1 MKKFVIS
8 MLVATCC
15 ITAWALPVD
24 RTRAS
29 SVATTFINS
38 VNGVSHSVRSVESV
52 DGGCYIVNFAPQG
65 WVIVAADD
73 NVEPVIGYSP
83 KGSLSLGAAPDNLRY
98 MFGEYKKLV
107 VTAARSGATQKTWA
121 DPVMVRSRAG
131 ASVEPLIT
139 MKWNQPAPFNKYCPG
154 TDDNKALVGC
164 VAVAI
169 GQAMSVQ
176 QYPSRPKGSV
186 SYSAAGYGTQRI
198 NFDSERAYNWDD
210 ILSGANSYDEVARFL
225 YHAGMSVRMN
235 YGVDG
240 SGIPSNEVDRISN
253 GLREH
258 FGYGN
263 DVSYIWR
270 SAYKGDWDRLVLNEL
285 HAGRA
290 VIYNAVDTDRNAG
303 HSFNV
308 DGFDGNNSFH
318 VNWGWGGSGD
328 GYFRLD
334 NLRDAPYFFNDYHV
348 IIIGIG
354 APDRLLR
361 SITLSNSEIEEGLD
375 AGSVVGSI
383 MVNGEVPA
391 GSMTFSVR
399 GMYNSS
405 TDSYAEVPFTIDNGM
420 LKTTR
425 RLDKSDGTIAVDIEV
440 TDGASGESLVQGFSI
455 AVRPWRSIEEA
466 TSLSYN
472 RTIGSFTLKTKH
484 NVYYTITG
492 AAGVKIAEGA
502 IEPLPE
508 LTFNK
513 ADLSDGVNVLELRC
527 GTEVKKIKIV
537 K

>member
-1 MKKFVIS
+1 

-164 VAVAI
+164 VAVAM

-198 NFDSERAYNWDD
+198 NFDRERAYNWDD
-210 ILSGANSYDEVARFL
+210 I
-225 YHAGMSVRMN
+225 
-235 YGVDG
+235 
-240 SGIPSNEVDRISN
+240 
-253 GLREH
+253 
-258 FGYGN
+258 
-263 DVSYIWR
+263 
-270 SAYKGDWDRLVLNEL
+270 
-285 HAGRA
+285 
-290 VIYNAVDTDRNAG
+290 
-303 HSFNV
+303 
-308 DGFDGNNSFH
+308 
-318 VNWGWGGSGD
+318 
-328 GYFRLD
+328 
-334 NLRDAPYFFNDYHV
+334 
-348 IIIGIG
+348 
-354 APDRLLR
+354 
-361 SITLSNSEIEEGLD
+361 
-375 AGSVVGSI
+375 
-383 MVNGEVPA
+383 
-391 GSMTFSVR
+391 
-399 GMYNSS
+399 
-405 TDSYAEVPFTIDNGM
+405 
-420 LKTTR
+420 
-425 RLDKSDGTIAVDIEV
+425 
-440 TDGASGESLVQGFSI
+440 
-455 AVRPWRSIEEA
+455 
-466 TSLSYN
+466 
-472 RTIGSFTLKTKH
+472 
-484 NVYYTITG
+484 
-492 AAGVKIAEGA
+492 
-502 IEPLPE
+502 
-508 LTFNK
+508 
-513 ADLSDGVNVLELRC
+513 
-527 GTEVKKIKIV
+527 
-537 K
+537 